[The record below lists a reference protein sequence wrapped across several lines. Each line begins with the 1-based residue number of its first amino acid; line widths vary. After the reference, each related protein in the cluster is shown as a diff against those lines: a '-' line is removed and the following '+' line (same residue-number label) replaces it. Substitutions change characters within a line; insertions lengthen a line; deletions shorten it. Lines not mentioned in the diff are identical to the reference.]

1 MEASGE
7 DDPTLADRAVWL
19 GRAGIIEYWDDV
31 LAGIE
36 HAPNALIENQLRIAF
51 SD

>member
-1 MEASGE
+1 MSASA
-7 DDPTLADRAVWL
+7 L
-19 GRAGIIEYWDDV
+19 IYWDDV

-36 HAPNALIENQLRIAF
+36 HAPIALIENQLRIAF